1 MGLVRVRDAVAKQ
14 HVREEHAAR
23 HPAGQRA
30 ERVGAPSFLAEEAA
44 TLAGLVPKVGHHLG
58 ARDRVRL
65 DVDFE
70 RLDEGGLAK
79 QLVGHD
85 QLKGG
90 VEVRRED
97 GVPDRLP
104 KRLELVAGDQEAAQ
118 EERDE
123 GVRRGEHVRRGGRAR
138 GDADA
143 VEGDRAR
150 DVGEGERAGKE
161 RGGGGAGRI
170 GGAQGGHRVDDR
182 SAEEGGEDAHRE
194 QVAERLGEQV
204 GSRAVRAGAV
214 LLEVDQPV
222 SLPHVE
228 RHERREE
235 EVEREEEDE
244 ADALDDGVEVG
255 TVHLP
260 ERAANHRRHEGG
272 HRDVERCERRVPTH
286 QPQLAAREGA
296 ELHPE
301 SRRPASAAS
310 AAAAGEGGGLRLGRV
325 PVERRA
331 ARGGVGERVE
341 PLAHRGRRVRER
353 LEDGLGG
360 VAGEGGEA
368 EPAPVK
374 VGGERAASAVAG
386 DGAAVQHPAARLHH
400 HHARHRAHEALR
412 RLVHREE
419 DRAAAVRRLLERLE
433 QQPRRHGVEARE
445 RLVGD
450 QGASAAA
457 RAQHE

>member
-1 MGLVRVRDAVAKQ
+1 MDSTAPVGLGSMGLVRVRDAVAKQ

-44 TLAGLVPKVGHHLG
+44 ALSSLVPKVGHDLG

-65 DVDFE
+65 DVDLE

-79 QLVGHD
+79 QLVRHD

-97 GVPDRLP
+97 GVPDHWLP

-123 GVRRGEHVRRGGRAR
+123 GVRRGEHVCRGGRAR

-143 VEGDRAR
+143 VEGDRAG

-170 GGAQGGHRVDDR
+170 GGAQAGHRVDDR
-182 SAEEGGEDAHRE
+182 SAEEGREDAHRE

-204 GSRAVRAGAV
+204 GSCAVRAGAV
-214 LLEVDQPV
+214 LLEVDESV

-228 RHERREE
+228 RDERREE

-244 ADALDDGVEVG
+244 ADALDDGVKVG

-260 ERAANHRRHEGG
+260 EGAANHRRHEGG

-296 ELHPE
+296 ELDPE
-301 SRRPASAAS
+301 ARRPAAAS
-310 AAAAGEGGGLRLGRV
+310 AAAA
-325 PVERRA
+325 
-331 ARGGVGERVE
+331 
-341 PLAHRGRRVRER
+341 
-353 LEDGLGG
+353 
-360 VAGEGGEA
+360 
-368 EPAPVK
+368 
-374 VGGERAASAVAG
+374 
-386 DGAAVQHPAARLHH
+386 
-400 HHARHRAHEALR
+400 
-412 RLVHREE
+412 
-419 DRAAAVRRLLERLE
+419 
-433 QQPRRHGVEARE
+433 
-445 RLVGD
+445 
-450 QGASAAA
+450 
-457 RAQHE
+457 